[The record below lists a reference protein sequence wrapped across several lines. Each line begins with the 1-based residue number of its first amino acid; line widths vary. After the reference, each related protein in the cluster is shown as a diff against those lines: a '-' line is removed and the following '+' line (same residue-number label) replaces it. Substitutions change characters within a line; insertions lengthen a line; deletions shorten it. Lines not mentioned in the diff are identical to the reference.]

1 MKKVSEGLIVAACFI
16 VAFVAGFCATSA
28 YKYYTSSLPK
38 PPAITAT
45 EMTERIDHASVNH
58 IAMCDQCTQAE
69 ELKVLPPDC
78 YQNALRAALIVGD
91 WEAIGCNRATRA
103 IIWQYVG
110 VPLEGHRWSIM
121 RQCWIR
127 SRKVLE

>member
-16 VAFVAGFCATSA
+16 LAFVAGFCAISA

-45 EMTERIDHASVNH
+45 EMTERIAMAATNH
-58 IAMCDQCTQAE
+58 IAMCVACNEASVNE
-69 ELKVLPPDC
+69 RRLPDC
-78 YQNALRAALIVGD
+78 YQDALKAALIVGD
-91 WEAIGCNRATRA
+91 WEAIGCNRDTRE

-110 VPLEGHRWSIM
+110 VPLEGYRWSIM

-127 SRKVLE
+127 YRKVLE